1 MKGPERMSKRLEK
14 GFLKEYCQYLEKTNT
29 PSVYALWA
37 GLTTVSSV
45 LGRKCYLQNGFRTVY
60 PNLFTLLV
68 GPASVGKST
77 AINLGVQ
84 LMNKMEKPPYLL
96 SEKMT
101 PEALI
106 HALEESPNSVDG
118 QTVSTSCVGAA
129 FLSEYG
135 TFVDKNSFNNGMTN
149 LLTDLWDN
157 KSHFE
162 YRTRG
167 RGTEV
172 LRNVCLNLIA
182 GVTPGYVKEVTP
194 VAAIESGYATRLLFI
209 WSNGDEV
216 ERHPIEE
223 VPTEKMMG
231 LVNDLNAISN
241 LKGEFVLTP
250 EAAKFFEDE
259 YRSWWD
265 ESKFFDEDISRGL
278 AGRRMHIFQKLGLII
293 SASMRDTKRINR
305 GDFVIA
311 KKLLEAQENHLPY
324 ILQRITGT
332 ETSDIH
338 DEIIKFIRKRK
349 VLLQSQII
357 AKFMRKIDKRTLDAV
372 LEALVE
378 SQVVSTDGD
387 FLNPTITYI
396 RKK

>member
-1 MKGPERMSKRLEK
+1 MTTRLQE

-29 PSVYALWA
+29 PSTYALWA

-45 LGRKCYLQNGFRTVY
+45 LGRRCFLQNGFRTVY

-77 AINLGVQ
+77 ALNLGVK
-84 LMNKMEKPPYLL
+84 LMNRMENPPYLL

-106 HALEESPNSVDG
+106 HALEESPNI
-118 QTVSTSCVGAA
+118 VSGDNISTNCVGSA

-135 TFVDKNSFNNGMTN
+135 TFVDKNSFQNGMTN

-157 KSHFE
+157 KSRFE

-172 LRNVCLNLIA
+172 LRNVCLNMIA

-216 ERHPIEE
+216 KRYPIEE
-223 VPTEKMMG
+223 VPAERLPL
-231 LVNDLNAISN
+231 LVRDLNAISR
-241 LKGEFVLTP
+241 LTGEFVMTP
-250 EAAKFFEDE
+250 EATKFFHDE
-259 YRSWWD
+259 YTEWWGS
-265 ESKFFDEDISRGL
+265 SKFFDEDISRGL
-278 AGRRMHIFQKLGLII
+278 AGRRMHIFQKLGIII
-293 SASMRDTKRINR
+293 SASMRDSKKINR

-311 KKLLEAQENHLPY
+311 KKLLESMEHHLPY
-324 ILQRITGT
+324 VLQKITGT

-338 DEIIKFIRKRK
+338 DEIISFIRKRK
-349 VLLQSQII
+349 VMTQAQII

-372 LEALVE
+372 IEALVE
-378 SQVVSTDGD
+378 SQVVRAEGD
-387 FLNPTITYI
+387 ILNPTITYI
-396 RKK
+396 RRK